1 MKLARVAAAA
11 LAVLIL
17 LMQRVWAVDVSATAA
32 VLMDCGN
39 GQILYEKNAD
49 KRMLIASTTKILTAL
64 VVLAMSIRLSA
75 FFS

>member
-49 KRMLIASTTKILTAL
+49 
-64 VVLAMSIRLSA
+64 
-75 FFS
+75 